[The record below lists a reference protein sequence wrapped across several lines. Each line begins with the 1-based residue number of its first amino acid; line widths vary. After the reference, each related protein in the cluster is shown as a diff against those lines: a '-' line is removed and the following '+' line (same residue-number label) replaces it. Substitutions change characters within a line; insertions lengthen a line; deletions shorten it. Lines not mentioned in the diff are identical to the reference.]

1 MKKNK
6 ENSIIISAPI
16 SIGELFDK
24 ISILEIKKKKIS
36 GNKLDNIKKEYL
48 LLNQILEEI
57 NINLDNKLFQDL
69 KKVNQIL
76 WNLEDAIRE
85 KERLKVFDQEFINI
99 ARDIYKTNDRRSKI
113 KREINILNY
122 SGIFEEKS
130 YENSSKN
137 T

>member
-1 MKKNK
+1 M
-6 ENSIIISAPI
+6 
-16 SIGELFDK
+16 
-24 ISILEIKKKKIS
+24 
-36 GNKLDNIKKEYL
+36 
-48 LLNQILEEI
+48 
-57 NINLDNKLFQDL
+57 
-69 KKVNQIL
+69 

>member
-24 ISILEIKKKKIS
+24 ISILEIKKKKIC

-130 YENSSKN
+130 Y
-137 T
+137 

>member
-1 MKKNK
+1 
-6 ENSIIISAPI
+6 
-16 SIGELFDK
+16 
-24 ISILEIKKKKIS
+24 
-36 GNKLDNIKKEYL
+36 
-48 LLNQILEEI
+48 
-57 NINLDNKLFQDL
+57 
-69 KKVNQIL
+69 L

-130 YENSSKN
+130 Y
-137 T
+137 

>member
-1 MKKNK
+1 MKNNK
-6 ENSIIISAPI
+6 ENSIIITAPI

-24 ISILEIKKKKIS
+24 ISILEIKKEKIS

-57 NINLDNKLFQDL
+57 NINLDINLFQDL

-85 KERLKVFDQEFINI
+85 RERLKVFDQEFINI

-113 KREINILNY
+113 KQEINILNC
-122 SGIFEEKS
+122 SAIFEEKS
-130 YENSSKN
+130 YGKFSKN

>member
-6 ENSIIISAPI
+6 ENSIIITAPI

-24 ISILEIKKKKIS
+24 ISILEIKKEKIS

-57 NINLDNKLFQDL
+57 NINLDINLFQDL

-85 KERLKVFDQEFINI
+85 RERLKVFDQEFINI
-99 ARDIYKTNDRRSKI
+99 ARDIYKTNDIRSKI
-113 KREINILNY
+113 KQEINILNC
-122 SGIFEEKS
+122 SAIFEEKS
-130 YENSSKN
+130 YENFSKN
-137 T
+137 N